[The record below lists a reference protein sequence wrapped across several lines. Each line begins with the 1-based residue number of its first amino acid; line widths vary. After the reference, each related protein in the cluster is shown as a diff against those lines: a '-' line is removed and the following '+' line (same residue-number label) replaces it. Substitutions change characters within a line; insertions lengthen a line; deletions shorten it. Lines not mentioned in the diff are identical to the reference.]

1 MEKPVQWMTLQELR
15 DELDRTRPAWEAMDV
30 DPHLPTAQESG
41 SAATS
46 ALSSSPQKVRKTSA
60 NSHQLLTVQTGTIS
74 CGLNTNSQPFIG
86 KYVTLSQQRAII
98 VL

>member
-1 MEKPVQWMTLQELR
+1 MCSTGHARPGRPCMWTLICR
-15 DELDRTRPAWEAMDV
+15 RPK
-30 DPHLPTAQESG
+30 SG

>member
-1 MEKPVQWMTLQELR
+1 MSSTGHARPGRTWMWTLVCR
-15 DELDRTRPAWEAMDV
+15 RPK
-30 DPHLPTAQESG
+30 SG

-74 CGLNTNSQPFIG
+74 CVLNTNSQPFIG

>member
-1 MEKPVQWMTLQELR
+1 MCSTGHARPGRPWMWTLICR
-15 DELDRTRPAWEAMDV
+15 RPK
-30 DPHLPTAQESG
+30 SG

>member
-1 MEKPVQWMTLQELR
+1 MSSTGHARPGRPWMWTLICR
-15 DELDRTRPAWEAMDV
+15 RPK
-30 DPHLPTAQESG
+30 SG

-86 KYVTLSQQRAII
+86 KYVTLAQQRAII